1 MSKNTKQVLITK
13 QVFARLLANKTSEVN
28 KLYHRSEKRT
38 HYWFDHIKEVNAH
51 AVDAKKC
58 NKAKGKP
65 SKKCTLLFNTLKGIK
80 PAKKPLTP
88 AQAKE
93 ALKVKAAIAKATQK
107 LIKERKN
114 LHAIRLKFRIERRKL
129 KKFRGDLHKKK
140 NTKPHALKA
149 GVKKVSAKTAHMK
162 KSKVQAKTTAAVV
175 VKKPTVQAKVHT
187 AAKRILQSAPAK
199 KSVTAK
205 PAAPKAAKP
214 VAPKAAKPVAPKAA
228 KPAAPKAAK
237 PAAPKAAKPAA
248 PK

>member
-13 QVFARLLANKTSEVN
+13 QVFARLLANKTSKVN

-65 SKKCTLLFNTLKGIK
+65 SKKCTLFFNTLKGIK

-114 LHAIRLKFRIERRKL
+114 LHAIRLKFRRERRKL
-129 KKFRGDLHKKK
+129 KKFRGDLHKK
-140 NTKPHALKA
+140 
-149 GVKKVSAKTAHMK
+149 K

-187 AAKRILQSAPAK
+187 AAKRILQ
-199 KSVTAK
+199 
-205 PAAPKAAKP
+205 
-214 VAPKAAKPVAPKAA
+214 
-228 KPAAPKAAK
+228 
-237 PAAPKAAKPAA
+237 
-248 PK
+248 